1 MYVSDVFDKYKL
13 EKGIETLIMTTDIDK
28 NGVDLLKRMMELDPE
43 KRITAEEALKH
54 PFFDNILP
62 IE

>member
-1 MYVSDVFDKYKL
+1 MR
-13 EKGIETLIMTTDIDK
+13 TDIDK